1 LDKITRD
8 LAEHLQACSED
19 EEVPVI
25 IKYREG
31 VVATR
36 AVIRGVQPTYRYS
49 LFRGAATRVRA
60 RDVEAISREPAI
72 EKVYQDLP
80 VHTCLDVSV
89 PLVSV
94 PPVWEAGY
102 SGRGIKVAIVDTG
115 IDPAH
120 PDFRGRIAATTYFK
134 GSSYAD
140 DNGHGTH
147 VAGIL
152 AGSGA
157 ASGGRY
163 RGVAPEASLY
173 IAKVLDAD
181 GNGLMSDVMAGIEWA
196 VEQRVR
202 VINLSLG
209 GAGPCDG
216 SDALSETCDVAVEA
230 GYVVC
235 VAAGNAGP
243 GARTVGPPG
252 CGRLLITVGAST
264 DGDELADFSG
274 RGPTIDG
281 RTKPDLL
288 FPGMGIVSCR
298 ARDTSIGRVI
308 DDYYLETSGTSMATP
323 HAAGVAALLL
333 GAKPDLSPAQI
344 KDALMKTA
352 VSLGLDGNAQ
362 GSGRADAYLAYLS
375 QVGPPP
381 PPPPPTPPP
390 PPPPPTP
397 PPPTPTPPPTPPPA
411 DGCLEL
417 IRGIFSPRRSEQ

>member
-1 LDKITRD
+1 MDRITRG
-8 LAEHLQACSED
+8 LAEHLQTCSED

-31 VVATR
+31 VVAAR
-36 AVIRGVQPTYRYS
+36 AVIRGVQPTFRYS

-60 RDVEAISREPAI
+60 GDIEALSREPSI
-72 EKVYQDLP
+72 ERVYRDLP

-94 PPVWEAGY
+94 PRVWEAGY
-102 SGRGIKVAIVDTG
+102 TGRGIKVAVVDTG
-115 IDPAH
+115 IDSAH
-120 PDFRGRIAATTYFK
+120 PDFSGRIAATTYFN
-134 GSSYAD
+134 GSSPAD
-140 DNGHGTH
+140 ENGHGTH

-157 ASGGRY
+157 TSGGRY

-173 IAKVLDAD
+173 IARVLDAHGD
-181 GNGLMSDVMAGIEWA
+181 GLMSHVMAGIEWA
-196 VEQRVR
+196 VEQRVQ

-216 SDALSETCDVAVEA
+216 SDALSETCDAAVEA

-243 GARTVGPPG
+243 GASTVGPPG
-252 CGRLLITVGAST
+252 CGRLVITVGAST
-264 DGDELADFSG
+264 DSDQVADFSG
-274 RGPTIDG
+274 RGPTSDG

-288 FPGMGIVSCR
+288 FPGAGIISCR
-298 ARDTSIGRVI
+298 ARGTSIGRVI
-308 DDYYLETSGTSMATP
+308 DDYHVETSGTSMATP

-333 GAKPDLSPAQI
+333 EARANLSPAQL
-344 KDALMKTA
+344 KDILMNTA

-362 GSGRADAYLAYLS
+362 GSGRADAYQAYLG
-375 QVGPPP
+375 QAG
-381 PPPPPTPPP
+381 PTPPP
-390 PPPPPTP
+390 PSPTP
-397 PPPTPTPPPTPPPA
+397 PSPPSSA
-411 DGCLEL
+411 EGCREL
-417 IRGIFSPRRSEQ
+417 IRKIFQSQ

>member
-1 LDKITRD
+1 MDKITRG
-8 LAEHLQACSED
+8 LAEHLQTCSED
-19 EEVPVI
+19 EEIPVI

-36 AVIRGVQPTYRYS
+36 AVVRGVQPTYRYS
-49 LFRGAATRVRA
+49 LFRGAATTVPA
-60 RDVEAISREPAI
+60 RDIEAISREPAV
-72 EKVYQDLP
+72 EKVYRDLP

-89 PLVSV
+89 PLVAV
-94 PPVWEAGY
+94 PRVWEAGY
-102 SGRGIKVAIVDTG
+102 SGRGVRVAIVDTG
-115 IDPAH
+115 IDPDH
-120 PDFRGRIAATTYFK
+120 PDFSGRIAATTYFK

-157 ASGGRY
+157 AGGGRY

-173 IAKVLDAD
+173 IAKVLDAG

-196 VEQRVR
+196 VEQRVQ

-209 GAGPCDG
+209 GVGPCDG
-216 SDALSETCDVAVEA
+216 SDALSETCDAAVEA

-252 CGRLLITVGAST
+252 CGRLVITVGAST
-264 DGDELADFSG
+264 DDDKVADFSG
-274 RGPTIDG
+274 RGPTSDG

-288 FPGMGIVSCR
+288 FPGAGIVSCR
-298 ARDTSIGRVI
+298 ARGTSIGRVV

-323 HAAGVAALLL
+323 HASGVAALLL
-333 GAKPDLSPAQI
+333 EARSDLSQAQI
-344 KDALMKTA
+344 KDILMETA
-352 VSLGLDGNAQ
+352 VNLGLDGNAQ
-362 GSGRADAYLAYLS
+362 GSGRADAYQAYLG
-375 QVGPPP
+375 QVEPSPPS
-381 PPPPPTPPP
+381 PTPSPP
-390 PPPPPTP
+390 SPTP
-397 PPPTPTPPPTPPPA
+397 SPPSPPA
-411 DGCLEL
+411 TNEGCREL
-417 IRGIFSPRRSEQ
+417 LRGVFGSSRSKER